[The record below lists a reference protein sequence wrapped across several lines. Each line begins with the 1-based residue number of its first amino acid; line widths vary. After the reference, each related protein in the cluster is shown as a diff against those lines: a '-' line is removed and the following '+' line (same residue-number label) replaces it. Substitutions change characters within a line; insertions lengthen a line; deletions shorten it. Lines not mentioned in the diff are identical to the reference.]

1 MNHGIAPEVPMDLDD
16 LMKDLAYNGPFPD
29 TIFDD
34 TQDAQA
40 PLEAPF
46 FNMNFPNPLA
56 GAAQPTDPVAA
67 LDASIDFDPAWLY
80 TSNTTFDDA
89 AFTANNQNTQT
100 SFASGSGT
108 YNGGRDTP
116 YQLPFSSFTP
126 SPVNNGGL
134 LPDSLTPDMPFN
146 VPSWLRAGRGPS
158 HAPGPSPLSI
168 NHVMPSEHSPFFD
181 AQPPSAF
188 SQANEA
194 GPAILPFNNSFSQAE
209 SLIPAPQPVRP
220 AATPIVNSSNTPIA
234 RPNAPSSSLANA
246 LNYLPPYARPEE
258 LSNVS
263 PHYRRDYEHSAGAP
277 SSGYR
282 SSYVPK
288 QVDRS
293 TARKKVKAARAEVVL
308 GKEASTSGSA
318 SSTAHPSTYI
328 PNFADLQP
336 ASVAVA
342 VGNSQAVAS
351 GSNDA
356 ATASSSNN
364 AASGGAVVGTSSSTA
379 AVQRP
384 IQTSS
389 FQSRLP
395 PSDLPSEFMDSH
407 SGELIHRFENGA
419 IFRASSRAIP
429 DAPRDTRAPQTAIV
443 ETDVVDRQY
452 AMVYSAETRRTMPLR
467 PRVKVNLILDRRM
480 VMELDLDQYRVQLT
494 EWFGRYPGAAGPPRG
509 KSSYSHAAFKNLFA
523 SRALLFDV
531 LDRWEQGDGVL
542 TFPKDGW
549 AFRDD
554 SGYRIDKR
562 FIGTRQK
569 KARN

>member
-1 MNHGIAPEVPMDLDD
+1 MNLGIAPEVPMDLDD

-29 TIFDD
+29 TIFDN

-40 PLEAPF
+40 PLELPF
-46 FNMNFPNPLA
+46 FNMEFPDSQT
-56 GAAQPTDPVAA
+56 GAAQPTYPVAA

-80 TSNTTFDDA
+80 TSNNTFDDA
-89 AFTANNQNTQT
+89 AFPADNQTTQAP
-100 SFASGSGT
+100 FASGSGT
-108 YNGGRDTP
+108 YSGGRDTP

-126 SPVNNGGL
+126 SPVNNCGL
-134 LPDSLTPDMPFN
+134 LPDSLTPNMPFH

-158 HAPGPSPLSI
+158 HAPGPSRLSI
-168 NHVMPSEHSPFFD
+168 NHTMPSEHSPFFN
-181 AQPPSAF
+181 AQPPSTF
-188 SQANEA
+188 FQANETGTA
-194 GPAILPFNNSFSQAE
+194 TLPFDDGFPQAE
-209 SLIPAPQPVRP
+209 SLTAMPITAPQPVRP
-220 AATPIVNSSNTPIA
+220 SAPPIANSSTTPIA

-258 LSNVS
+258 LSNAS

-293 TARKKVKAARAEVVL
+293 TARKKVKAARAEVVS
-308 GKEASTSGSA
+308 GKQASTSGSGSGSGA
-318 SSTAHPSTYI
+318 PSAAHPSTYI
-328 PNFADLQP
+328 PDFASLQP
-336 ASVAVA
+336 VA
-342 VGNSQAVAS
+342 QAVAS

-356 ATASSSNN
+356 ATASSTT
-364 AASGGAVVGTSSSTA
+364 AASGGAVVGTSSTA

-384 IQTSS
+384 IHTSN

-395 PSDLPSEFMDSH
+395 PLDLPSEFMDSH
-407 SGELIHRFENGA
+407 SGQLIRRFENGA
-419 IFRASSRAIP
+419 VFRASSRAMP

-443 ETDVVDRQY
+443 ETEVVDRQY
-452 AMVYSAETRRTMPLR
+452 AMVYSAEMRRTMPLP
-467 PRVKVNLILDRRM
+467 PRIKVNLILDRQM
-480 VMELDLDQYRVQLT
+480 VMELDLDQYRAQLT

-531 LDRWEQGDGVL
+531 LDRWEQGDGML